1 LKKHAILKFFI
12 ILLIP
17 LFMTAVFVV
26 VVDPFFHYHA
36 PIKGI
41 PYTLSE
47 ERYQND
53 GIVKHFSYE
62 ALITGSSLTQ
72 NFKASDV
79 ERLWGKTAVKVCFAG
94 ASYKETA
101 MLIDT
106 ALKHNKNLRLVI
118 RGLDI
123 SRLSD
128 EKDTMA
134 YDEIPWYMY
143 DDNPFNDYDYLFN
156 ADVILQ
162 SVRNIYRI
170 FKKEKPT
177 SFDEYSNW
185 MSTMTF
191 GREAVISTFTR
202 IPEGEYV
209 GTPFGE
215 DDKITVKNNLEQN
228 VLSLARN
235 NPDVEF
241 YVFLPPVSVCY
252 WDAMKRT
259 NSFEYVLDEIKYAYE
274 LLFEYDN
281 IKVFGFDDWIEIT
294 GNLDYYMDS
303 NHYSE
308 DINTMMLECMA
319 RGEKLLTKDNYLAYL
334 ERVKENYDNYDYDS
348 IFE

>member
-1 LKKHAILKFFI
+1 M
-12 ILLIP
+12 IP
-17 LFMTAVFVV
+17 LFLTAVFVV
-26 VVDPFFHYHA
+26 VTDPFFHYHA

-62 ALITGSSLTQ
+62 ALITGSSLTE

-79 ERLWGKTAVKVCFAG
+79 ERLWGKETVKVCFAG

-106 ALKHNKNLRLVI
+106 ALKHNKNLKLVI

-123 SRLSD
+123 SRLAD

-143 DDNPFNDYDYLFN
+143 DSNPFNDYDYLFN
-156 ADVILQ
+156 MDVIIRSGQNLLKM
-162 SVRNIYRI
+162 I
-170 FKKEKPT
+170 KKEKAT
-177 SFDEYSNW
+177 TFDEYSNW
-185 MSTMTF
+185 TFGKTF
-191 GREAVISTFTR
+191 GREAVLGTFGR
-202 IPEGEYV
+202 IPEGEYNQK
-209 GTPFGE
+209 PFGE
-215 DDKITVKNNLEQN
+215 ETRNAVKENLEQN

-259 NSFEYVLDEIKYAYE
+259 NSFEYVLDEIKYSYE

-281 IKVFGFDDWIEIT
+281 IKIFGFDDWIEIT

-334 ERVKENYDNYDYDS
+334 ERVRENYDNYDYDS